1 MDLFV
6 DRRNHRKNNPISLR
20 PLLENLCVF
29 LVFGFFMALM
39 LSVGTSLDFDTQQ
52 IVSVAMEPLSIYS
65 FGILSVAGFLGLVV
79 CNMTVAT
86 TAAEMQASGWVKNVC
101 LPVTNSG
108 LCAGAIIV
116 GMSAGLS
123 VGMLC
128 YTAVDPQAW
137 MVAKVFSGIAVMVI
151 AALYPIVWI
160 GRSMFD
166 ESDQER
172 KISTLVGA
180 VYCIALLGTLW
191 YLDAAAFGVFVLA
204 LVALSILCCLIFY
217 LIKRKRSKIRI
228 AK

>member
-1 MDLFV
+1 MD
-6 DRRNHRKNNPISLR
+6 RGSHRKNNPISLR

-29 LVFGFFMALM
+29 WVFGFFMALM
-39 LSVGTSLDFDTQQ
+39 LSVGTSLDFDTQR
-52 IVSVAMEPLSIYS
+52 IVNVAMEPLSIYS
-65 FGILSVAGFLGLVV
+65 FGILSVAGFFGLIV

-86 TAAEMQASGWVKNVC
+86 TAAEMRASGWVKNVC

-128 YTAVDPQAW
+128 YTAVDSQAW

-172 KISTLVGA
+172 RISTLVGA

-191 YLDAAAFGVFVLA
+191 YLAAFGVLVLA
-204 LVALSILCCLIFY
+204 LVALSILFCLLFY
-217 LIKRKRSKIRI
+217 LIKRRRSKMI